1 MTLLDKCWLKQAQ
14 KLELVAKELGRLPMS
29 REKMGGWLFIQRQA
43 VKDENHIAWTLEHKK
58 YMDDHFPG
66 WLN

>member
-1 MTLLDKCWLKQAQ
+1 MTLLDKRWLKQAQ
-14 KLELVAKELGRLPMS
+14 KLELVVKELGRLPMS

-43 VKDENHIAWTLEHKK
+43 VKNETHIIWTLEHKK
-58 YMDDHFPG
+58 YMDVHFPD